1 MEKQF
6 LDRLQWNRR
15 TLQGAYDKI
24 GKKDPR
30 WDEPARKALDLAGQM
45 FSRQYE
51 PIVLN
56 AEVHVE
62 AKKAVDAGC
71 HDALILYLYAR
82 TSVGKDS
89 PGPAEYARRLD
100 AAAVAMAASAYSP
113 YRRAVAIKAAI
124 EPKVE
129 DPKLTPARRRELER
143 KLDAVVDLLPKSA
156 AVDGRIDYWDE
167 RWFVEINSVILLH
180 KQLSGDYKAAFDRVE
195 AKLAKVPG
203 IEALRLA
210 VKGDFLYRWGWEA
223 RTTAFA
229 AGVGEDQFRT
239 FEKRV
244 GEARAACQAA
254 WERHPYQPRVAALM
268 VDIEKAIGGGDR
280 DATETWFER
289 AMETDGDDERACWAK
304 LDWLDPKWHGGDSF
318 YEMLEFGQAC
328 AATKNWHTGITL
340 LAADAHLRVCSQF
353 DVVETVKYLRRPEVW
368 DEITSV
374 YDEYLQ
380 HHPDDDVQRSKYAM
394 LLFKAARYPQAHTQF
409 QAVGDRLTPWKTFP
423 FYPLATMKQAREFT
437 AQVVSGKLPPGA
449 KRIRKND
456 LDGKRQ

>member
-1 MEKQF
+1 MEKRF
-6 LDRLQWNRR
+6 LGRLEWNRR
-15 TLQGAYDKI
+15 TLQDAYDKI

-30 WDEPARKALDLAGQM
+30 WDEPARKALDLAAQM

-129 DPKLTPARRRELER
+129 DPKLTPASRRELER
-143 KLDAVVDLLPKSA
+143 RLDTVVNLLPKSA
-156 AVDGRIDYWDE
+156 AEDGRIDYWDE

-180 KQLSGDYKAAFDRVE
+180 KQLWGDYKAAFDRVD

-210 VKGDFLYRWGWEA
+210 VKGDFL
-223 RTTAFA
+223 
-229 AGVGEDQFRT
+229 
-239 FEKRV
+239 
-244 GEARAACQAA
+244 
-254 WERHPYQPRVAALM
+254 
-268 VDIEKAIGGGDR
+268 
-280 DATETWFER
+280 
-289 AMETDGDDERACWAK
+289 
-304 LDWLDPKWHGGDSF
+304 
-318 YEMLEFGQAC
+318 
-328 AATKNWHTGITL
+328 
-340 LAADAHLRVCSQF
+340 
-353 DVVETVKYLRRPEVW
+353 
-368 DEITSV
+368 
-374 YDEYLQ
+374 
-380 HHPDDDVQRSKYAM
+380 
-394 LLFKAARYPQAHTQF
+394 
-409 QAVGDRLTPWKTFP
+409 
-423 FYPLATMKQAREFT
+423 
-437 AQVVSGKLPPGA
+437 
-449 KRIRKND
+449 
-456 LDGKRQ
+456 